1 MIDHL
6 GRYEIT
12 GELGRGAMGVVY
24 KAYDPLI
31 ERTVAIKTINL
42 GKLSDADRAE
52 YETRFYREAKAAGRL
67 THPNIV
73 TVHDLGK
80 SEDTAYIAMELMEG
94 RDLEEILRGHAR
106 VLLTDALNI
115 TIQVASGLHY
125 AHQHGIVHGDIKPSN
140 IMVLGDNQVKI
151 ADFGIARIITS
162 EPKEE
167 DEAVFGTP
175 SFMSPEQIQ
184 GRKIDARSDIFSLG
198 VVLYDML
205 THRLPFPAEKT
216 VKLKEQLATL
226 DPEKPSAM
234 NPSIPTEL
242 DAIIYKCLAKDPDE
256 RYQIANDLANDLRDC
271 LAGLLHALG
280 DTQLPVI
287 NDSWFRRLRNVV
299 SPRSFTRQLS
309 TNGTYFAMVTML
321 AIYLIDMLLPPTIPM
336 NILYI
341 FPLIVITLHCERGML
356 IGVAVGLAL
365 LLQGLN
371 LMNDD
376 IPLSSKIVI
385 GLMVAVVDIVIVFL
399 ARLARINYIEVE
411 QLSSFD
417 RLTGLR
423 NRLSFET
430 ILDVEIDRHKVKK
443 APFSF
448 AYIDLHKLN
457 ELNQS
462 RGYTTGDR
470 AIKLVAKVIR
480 ESMRQLDTPSRISG
494 DKFGILMPN
503 TSAIECSVFC
513 KELSAKIAKVMQE
526 ESLALSTD
534 TGHVTFENSPAS
546 VTEIFD
552 TSESAMHRAKASG
565 APFAVSA

>member
-1 MIDHL
+1 MISHL

-12 GELGRGAMGVVY
+12 GELGQGAMGVVY

-31 ERTVAIKTINL
+31 ERTVAVKTINL
-42 GKLSDADRAE
+42 RKLSVADRAE

-73 TVHDLGK
+73 TIHDLGK

-94 RDLEEILRGHAR
+94 RDLEEMLLGHAR

-140 IMVLGDNQVKI
+140 IMVLGDNRVKI

-205 THRLPFPAEKT
+205 TARLPFPAEKT

-226 DPEKPSAM
+226 DPEKPSSM

-242 DAIIYKCLAKDPDE
+242 DAVIYKCLAKDPGE
-256 RYQIANDLANDLRDC
+256 RYQNANELANDLRDC
-271 LAGLLHALG
+271 LSGLLHALG
-280 DTQLPVI
+280 DTQQPVI
-287 NDSWFRRLRNVV
+287 NDNWFRRLKNVV
-299 SPRSFTRQLS
+299 SPRSFTLQLS
-309 TNGTYFAMVTML
+309 TNGTYFAMITMVIITIIDLVTPDTIQMNL
-321 AIYLIDMLLPPTIPM
+321 LYL
-336 NILYI
+336 
-341 FPLIVITLHCERGML
+341 FPLVVITLHCERIGL
-356 IGVAVGLAL
+356 ISAAVVLAL
-365 LLQGLN
+365 VLQGIHLV
-371 LMNDD
+371 LDD
-376 IPLSSKIVI
+376 IPVSSKIALAFMIVVSDI
-385 GLMVAVVDIVIVFL
+385 AVVFL

-430 ILDVEIDRHKVKK
+430 IMDVEIDRHKLKK
-443 APFSF
+443 TPFSF
-448 AYIDLHKLN
+448 AYIDLHNLK
-457 ELNQS
+457 ELNQT
-462 RGYTTGDR
+462 RGYPAGDKSL
-470 AIKLVAKVIR
+470 KLVAKMIR
-480 ESMRQLDTPSRISG
+480 ESMRQFDTPSRISG

-503 TSAIECSVFC
+503 TGAVDCAVFC
-513 KELSAKIAKVMQE
+513 KELSSRIANALQE
-526 ESLALSTD
+526 ESLALSAD
-534 TGHVTFENSPAS
+534 TGHVTFDNPPAS

-552 TSESAMHRAKASG
+552 KGESAMHRAKASG
-565 APFAVSA
+565 KAFAVCA